1 MCTVCLIYTV
11 WWSHRNM
18 RRVGQRR
25 KIKQLARLRMKNK
38 GIRAIMPFKIQVFMK
53 STNRPKWKRIRIMGM
68 AMANDQAEQLIIA
81 RWANISLISQ
91 TKWAPANFLM
101 VCSFHLVVN
110 APIRTWIHREL
121 KVKIVNQRH
130 RCNGIIPT
138 FIYLQ
143 SRANHRV
150 MFECIMR
157 HVIVLMP
164 DKGHYFAFN
173 QNQIPPNTKCTL
185 RFTYNNNNY
194 SPNVPKTFNSLAF
207 VWTIYLAS
215 KLI

>member
-1 MCTVCLIYTV
+1 MKPQKYAACRSTKENQTISTITNEEQRHTGNNAVQNPGIYEVDQSTQV
-11 WWSHRNM
+11 KTYTDHGNGY
-18 RRVGQRR
+18 GQRSGGTTHYS
-25 KIKQLARLRMKNK
+25 KVSHHQPHFSAKMGTSL
-38 GIRAIMPFKIQVFMK
+38 F
-53 STNRPKWKRIRIMGM
+53 SNRDKCI
-68 AMANDQAEQLIIA
+68 
-81 RWANISLISQ
+81 
-91 TKWAPANFLM
+91 
-101 VCSFHLVVN
+101 CSFHLVVN

-173 QNQIPPNTKCTL
+173 QNQISPNTKCTL

-194 SPNVPKTFNSLAF
+194 SPNVPKTFNSFAF
-207 VWTIYLAS
+207 V
-215 KLI
+215 